1 MKVNFYHG
9 YDGDA
14 NEASY
19 FSCFF
24 DNLSEPLLRPGA
36 EPFKSCYSVEWSY
49 HAYNLVDP
57 RRSVV
62 VPIVRLFEINN
73 FDRISKW
80 PVCDCL
86 LILLRDFGLDVHQPS
101 REEAIAFRTMF
112 PAETADCLADS
123 YMKLRGYAEIYA
135 DAMRVLNNPFFHKD
149 PNANERRLVEIA
161 EDNGLRFA
169 LDSIAVIPP
178 PETLARE
185 IALLNHGLR
194 DPGNVEP
201 VRARLA
207 ASIAET
213 MSDWGLEPTVA
224 DDGGG
229 AAPSPEQPRG
239 TEP

>member
-169 LDSIAVIPP
+169 LDRIAVIPP

-213 MSDWGLEPTVA
+213 MSDWGLEPTVEETK
-224 DDGGG
+224 
-229 AAPSPEQPRG
+229 P
-239 TEP
+239 

>member
-169 LDSIAVIPP
+169 LDRIAVIPP

-213 MSDWGLEPTVA
+213 MSDWGPEPTVEETK
-224 DDGGG
+224 
-229 AAPSPEQPRG
+229 P
-239 TEP
+239 

>member
-1 MKVNFYHG
+1 MKVNFYHS

-14 NEASY
+14 DEASY
-19 FSCFF
+19 VSCFF
-24 DNLSEPLLRPGA
+24 DNLSEPILRPGA

-49 HAYNLVDP
+49 HVYNLVDP

-62 VPIVRLFEINN
+62 APIVRLFKISN

-86 LILLRDFGLDVHQPS
+86 LVLLRDFGLDAHQPS
-101 REEAIAFRTMF
+101 RTERIAFQTLF
-112 PAETADCLADS
+112 PAETADYLADS
-123 YMKLRGYAEIYA
+123 YVKLRGYA
-135 DAMRVLNNPFFHKD
+135 DFRDDTVRVLNNPFFHKD

-161 EDNGLRFA
+161 ADGGLRFA
-169 LDSIAVIPP
+169 LDRIAVLPSP
-178 PETLARE
+178 DVLARE

-194 DPGNVEP
+194 DPENVEP
-201 VRARLA
+201 VRARLS

-213 MSDWGLEPTVA
+213 MSNWGLEPTLCNA
-224 DDGGG
+224 
-229 AAPSPEQPRG
+229 R